1 MMYIT
6 ETCKIVKSTEL
17 IQLLGSQVL
26 FLTARSYLSFHLD
39 IFHLFC
45 ILSLELGFSHILHWT
60 DIRVYVTSTALFG
73 SVPHI

>member
-45 ILSLELGFSHILHWT
+45 ILSLELGFSHPAL
-60 DIRVYVTSTALFG
+60 DFRVYVTSTALFG
-73 SVPHI
+73 SLPHI